1 VPSSQST
8 TPGFGLSP
16 GWIATGAGLV
26 TLAHAPSFFHRL
38 DDSDEAIYS
47 SIAALMNAGG
57 ALYADGG
64 VDNKPPGIFWVYAA
78 TFRIF
83 GTYQM
88 TAIHIVALL
97 FIAAT
102 CWLLFLIG
110 RRLSSSRAG
119 LLAAVLYGV
128 LTAQGNPG
136 LQAANAEVLMMLPL
150 VASVLVMLQRRWMWS
165 AGLLVA
171 AVAFKQVAAANLLLV
186 PAAILLLEPERARLR
201 AAVRFV
207 AGLTAA
213 LLVGAAILELTSSL
227 TGFWHWSVASLYGFA
242 AMNWKP
248 DQLWFRVR
256 DSLPYFLG
264 GTAVIWVAAIAFAS
278 RWRGLQAA
286 ERVVVLWLATSA
298 VGSIAGGHLFYHY
311 FVQVMGPLAV
321 AGGIAIDRALGSP
334 RREHR
339 KYFLGPRWMAAVI
352 FVGVAVPTVAWGA
365 YDVNADPLT
374 YNVALPVPQHAQVAA
389 YIKVHTRSDDRI
401 FVWGDSPNLY
411 VESDR
416 LMASRFPGFLRGFA
430 RGSGAPPNNWDTA
443 PEVWPELQ
451 TDLARNPPAL
461 IVDAAA
467 AGWSDFA
474 MYPMSNYPVL
484 QDLVTTK
491 YHLLE
496 VVDGVAI
503 YARNS

>member
-1 VPSSQST
+1 MSW
-8 TPGFGLSP
+8 
-16 GWIATGAGLV
+16 GWIAAAGGLI

-57 ALYADGG
+57 ALYSDGG

-83 GTYQM
+83 GVYQM
-88 TAIHIVALL
+88 TAVHVVALL
-97 FIAAT
+97 FIGAT

-128 LTAQGNPG
+128 LTGQGNPG

-150 VASVLVMLQRRWMWS
+150 AASVLVMLGRRWMWS
-165 AGLLVA
+165 GALLVA
-171 AVAFKQVAAANLLLV
+171 AIAFKQVAAANLLLV
-186 PAAILLLEPERARLR
+186 PAAIVLLEPERARLR
-201 AAVRFV
+201 AAVSFG
-207 AGLTAA
+207 AGLVAA
-213 LLVGAAILELTSSL
+213 MLVGAAILELTSSL

-256 DSLPYFLG
+256 DSLPYFVG

-278 RWRGLQAA
+278 RWRGLRAA
-286 ERVVVLWLATSA
+286 ERVVVVWLAASA
-298 VGSIAGGHLFYHY
+298 VGSVAGGHLFYHY
-311 FVQVMGPLAV
+311 FVQVMGPLALV
-321 AGGIAIDRALGSP
+321 GGIAIDRALDSP
-334 RREHR
+334 EREHGKHLLDR
-339 KYFLGPRWMAAVI
+339 RWIAAAIV
-352 FVGVAVPTVAWGA
+352 VGVAVPTAAWGV
-365 YDVNADPLT
+365 YDLSADPLT
-374 YNVALPVPQHAQVAA
+374 YNVAAPVPQHAQVAA
-389 YIKVHTRSDDRI
+389 YIKANSRPADRI

-430 RGSGAPPNNWDTA
+430 RGSALPPNNWDTA

-451 TDLARNPPAL
+451 ADLERNPPAL
-461 IVDAAA
+461 IVDTAA

-484 QDLVTTK
+484 QDLVTTN
-491 YHLLE
+491 YHLAA

-503 YARNS
+503 YTRSS

>member
-1 VPSSQST
+1 
-8 TPGFGLSP
+8 L
-16 GWIATGAGLV
+16 I

-57 ALYADGG
+57 ALYSNGG

-102 CWLLFLIG
+102 CLLLLLIG

-165 AGLLVA
+165 GALLVA
-171 AVAFKQVAAANLLLV
+171 AIAFKQVAAANLLLV
-186 PAAILLLEPERARLR
+186 PAGIILLEPERARLR
-201 AAVRFV
+201 AAIRFA
-207 AGLTAA
+207 AGLAAA
-213 LLVGAAILELTSSL
+213 LLLGAAILELTSSL
-227 TGFWHWSVASLYGFA
+227 TGFWHWTVASLYGFA

-256 DSLPYFLG
+256 YSLPYFIG
-264 GTAVIWVAAIAFAS
+264 GTAVIWAAAIAFAT
-278 RWRGLQAA
+278 RWRGLQVA
-286 ERVVVLWLATSA
+286 ERVVLVWLAVSA
-298 VGSIAGGHLFYHY
+298 VGSVAGGHLFYHY
-311 FVQVMGPLAV
+311 FVQVMGPLALV
-321 AGGIAIDRALGSP
+321 GGIAIDWALGSSQHAP
-334 RREHR
+334 G
-339 KYFLGPRWMAAVI
+339 KYFLGPRWIAAAIV
-352 FVGVAVPTVAWGA
+352 VGVAVPTVAWGA

-374 YNVALPVPQHAQVAA
+374 YDVAPPVPQHAQVAA
-389 YIKVHTRSDDRI
+389 YIKANSRLEDRI

-430 RGSGAPPNNWDTA
+430 RGSGLPPNNWDTA
-443 PEVWPELQ
+443 PDVWAELQ
-451 TDLARNPPAL
+451 ADLARNPPAL
-461 IVDAAA
+461 IVDTAA

-474 MYPMSNYPVL
+474 MYPMRNYPVL

-491 YHLLE
+491 YHLVA

-503 YARNS
+503 YAHNT

>member
-1 VPSSQST
+1 VPSSEST
-8 TPGFGLSP
+8 TPGFALSP
-16 GWIATGAGLV
+16 GWIAAAGGLIA
-26 TLAHAPSFFHRL
+26 LAHAPSFFHRL

-47 SIAALMNAGG
+47 SIGALMNAGG
-57 ALYADGG
+57 ALYSDGG

-136 LQAANAEVLMMLPL
+136 LQAANAEIMMMLPL

-165 AGLLVA
+165 GALLVA
-171 AVAFKQVAAANLLLV
+171 AIAFKQVAAANFLLV
-186 PAAILLLEPERARLR
+186 PAAIVLLEPEPARLR
-201 AAVRFV
+201 AAVRFA
-207 AGLTAA
+207 AGLTVAV
-213 LLVGAAILELTSSL
+213 LVGAAILELTSSL
-227 TGFWHWSVASLYGFA
+227 TRFWHWSVASLYGFA
-242 AMNWKP
+242 AMNWRP

-256 DSLPYFLG
+256 YSLPYFVG
-264 GTAVIWVAAIAFAS
+264 GTAVIWVAAIAFAY
-278 RWRGLQAA
+278 RWRGLQVA
-286 ERVVVLWLATSA
+286 ERVVVLWLAVSA
-298 VGSIAGGHLFYHY
+298 VGSVAGGHLFYHY
-311 FVQVMGPLAV
+311 FVQVMGPLALV
-321 AGGIAIDRALGSP
+321 GGIAIDRALDAS
-334 RREHR
+334 RRAPG
-339 KYFLGPRWMAAVI
+339 KNFVGPRWIAAAIV
-352 FVGVAVPTVAWGA
+352 VGVAAPTVAWGA

-374 YNVALPVPQHAQVAA
+374 YDIAPPVPQHAQVAA
-389 YIKVHTRSDDRI
+389 YIEANSRSEDRI

-430 RGSGAPPNNWDTA
+430 RGSGLPPNNWDTA
-443 PEVWPELQ
+443 PDVWPELKA
-451 TDLARNPPAL
+451 DLARNPPAL

-467 AGWSDFA
+467 AGWSDFS

-484 QDLVTTK
+484 QDLVTTR
-491 YHLLE
+491 YHLLA

-503 YARNS
+503 YARNA